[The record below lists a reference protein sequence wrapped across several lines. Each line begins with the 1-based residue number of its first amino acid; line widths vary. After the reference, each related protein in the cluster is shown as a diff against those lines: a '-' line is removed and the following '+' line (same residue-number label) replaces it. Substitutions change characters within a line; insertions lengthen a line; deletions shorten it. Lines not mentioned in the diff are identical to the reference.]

1 MNDSSLYFESAQS
14 PHLILRNS
22 VFLSVFLYEWI
33 NGNYSLLPQ
42 VSLCKDTQLLHGFNE
57 CLVLTPCRKFTD
69 NHRTIPFV
77 QREHLK
83 NCVTMQWE
91 IYHFETPGSGGWGGV
106 GSAHV
111 QLATNLSQD
120 IEVLFDVKCLFL
132 ILLLFSMVL
141 FLMISP
147 DSTFA
152 SYVTVVSTTLMLLTN
167 IIS

>member
-1 MNDSSLYFESAQS
+1 M
-14 PHLILRNS
+14 
-22 VFLSVFLYEWI
+22 
-33 NGNYSLLPQ
+33 G
-42 VSLCKDTQLLHGFNE
+42 
-57 CLVLTPCRKFTD
+57 
-69 NHRTIPFV
+69 
-77 QREHLK
+77 
-83 NCVTMQWE
+83 
-91 IYHFETPGSGGWGGV
+91 